1 MTSSPAGTAKAAA
14 QTVLATQW
22 YGETK
27 SPLWWASN
35 LVVLGG
41 SMAYTRVK
49 QLEMKLN
56 SANMERA
63 SSKVP

>member
-1 MTSSPAGTAKAAA
+1 MFSTSGTAKAAA

-22 YGETK
+22 FNETK
-27 SPLWWASN
+27 SVLWWTSN

-56 SANMERA
+56 NANLERS

>member
-1 MTSSPAGTAKAAA
+1 MTISPAGTAKAAA

-41 SMAYTRVK
+41 GVAYTRYS
-49 QLEMKLN
+49 LG
-56 SANMERA
+56 
-63 SSKVP
+63 

>member
-1 MTSSPAGTAKAAA
+1 MNISPAGTAKAAA

-41 SMAYTRVK
+41 GVAYTRYS
-49 QLEMKLN
+49 LG
-56 SANMERA
+56 
-63 SSKVP
+63 